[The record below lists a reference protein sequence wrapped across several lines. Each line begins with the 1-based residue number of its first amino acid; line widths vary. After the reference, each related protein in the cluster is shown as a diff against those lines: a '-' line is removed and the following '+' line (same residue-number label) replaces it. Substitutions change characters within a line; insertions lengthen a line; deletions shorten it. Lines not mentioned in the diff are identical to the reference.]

1 LLLANYQLCM
11 PLRFNVHVD
20 LLCKIRSYRA
30 T

>member
-1 LLLANYQLCM
+1 M

>member
-1 LLLANYQLCM
+1 ML
-11 PLRFNVHVD
+11 LRFNVHVD